1 MLMEHLR
8 QLTAQILSLPA
19 KTAIDEDVA
28 LHDLG
33 LDSLTAV
40 EMRNALAASLGRE
53 LPPTLALDYPT
64 LRTLT
69 SFLLRKLFEDGS
81 PADSHKREDLNG
93 IAAMSESDIG
103 AISENEAEA
112 LLLAELRKR

>member
-19 KTAIDEDVA
+19 RTAIDEDVA

-69 SFLLRKLFEDGS
+69 RFLLRKLFEDGS
-81 PADSHKREDLNG
+81 PADTHKREDLNG